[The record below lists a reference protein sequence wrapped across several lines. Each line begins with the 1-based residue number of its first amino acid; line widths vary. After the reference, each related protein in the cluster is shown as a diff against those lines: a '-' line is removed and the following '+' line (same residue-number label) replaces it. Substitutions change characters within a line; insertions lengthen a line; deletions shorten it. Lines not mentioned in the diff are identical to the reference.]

1 MKKIVCLLI
10 FCSIL
15 FSRDDPFSPL
25 ITPKDSIRPYYGE
38 REFFN
43 SARITF
49 PSTARLIKKIEVTFQ
64 NIDGSLETKSIPLSG
79 KIDWQYPLVLSHDT
93 KNSALKDTTLESK
106 KKKKQDS
113 KVESKDKKRVDSK
126 DSTAKKPSKIIESK
140 ADSNASMPQD
150 SVILNIEDSKIDKKD
165 INSQVF
171 KPNKIVESSIDSKD
185 SKKQDSKATTKKSK
199 TSTKYYE
206 ISGNNILLKYKGNL
220 KRHFIMQN
228 PYRIVLD
235 FTQSGK
241 HFDKNK
247 IAINKPY
254 FKTLRYGI
262 HTNFIRIVLE
272 LDGSYIYEV
281 SKKDNGVLINVK

>member
-10 FCSIL
+10 LCSIL

-79 KIDWQYPLVLSHDT
+79 KIDWQYPLVLSHITNAMDT
-93 KNSALKDTTLESK
+93 
-106 KKKKQDS
+106 
-113 KVESKDKKRVDSK
+113 
-126 DSTAKKPSKIIESK
+126 
-140 ADSNASMPQD
+140 AS
-150 SVILNIEDSKIDKKD
+150 ED
-165 INSQVF
+165 F
-171 KPNKIVESSIDSKD
+171 KPNKIIESSIDSKD

-241 HFDKNK
+241 HFDTTK
-247 IAINKPY
+247 IDINKPY

-262 HTNFIRIVLE
+262 HTDFIRIVLE